1 MNFLHGKVERSAS
14 EASNPTGPVWSE
26 DPNCLWVKKRTC
38 CSCSIKVFERPPL
51 KIWSRNILS
60 SIAPEPM
67 RRYTTTCP
75 QWKLQAPKKRHSYCQ
90 LLSQHIEGS
99 IMGPWAHG
107 ASCFCPMRWTL
118 SIAWASADGFQ
129 AGSTNITRLA
139 PVTVSPVP
147 PTCMLK
153 PGWSWQIHTGQ
164 VQRKGSC
171 NASGFTSPQHKA
183 KYLESSCWNFC
194 NFKSRSCGGRG
205 ATL

>member
-1 MNFLHGKVERSAS
+1 MLHKGFWKATFEDLEPEHLVFNCTRAN
-14 EASNPTGPVWSE
+14 EAVHNH
-26 DPNCLWVKKRTC
+26 
-38 CSCSIKVFERPPL
+38 
-51 KIWSRNILS
+51 LS
-60 SIAPEPM
+60 TD
-67 RRYTTTCP
+67 R
-75 QWKLQAPKKRHSYCQ
+75 KLQGTRWPSL
-90 LLSQHIEGS
+90 LLSTIVTTHPS
-99 IMGPWAHG
+99 INHGPMGHP